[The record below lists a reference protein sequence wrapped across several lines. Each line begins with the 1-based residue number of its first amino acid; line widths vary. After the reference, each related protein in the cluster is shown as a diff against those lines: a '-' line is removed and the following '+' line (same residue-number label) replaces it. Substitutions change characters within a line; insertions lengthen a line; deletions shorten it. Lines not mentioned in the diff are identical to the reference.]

1 MKCDIVPIAAHPY
14 WMTPAF
20 CMECGASIPVSGIP
34 KDGPKQRAPQTK
46 KKRKSLN
53 RYPASRTWLPP
64 DLPDAGY
71 DGYYDDTPTLDEGAF
86 KEKLDKGLIKQIILV
101 GASAAT
107 IVALAIVLMKLL

>member
-1 MKCDIVPIAAHPY
+1 MRYCPY
-14 WMTPAF
+14 CGASILDDAAF

-46 KKRKSLN
+46 KKAKKPKPIPRQQDV
-53 RYPASRTWLPP
+53 APP
-64 DLPDAGY
+64 DF
-71 DGYYDDTPTLDEGAF
+71 T
-86 KEKLDKGLIKQIILV
+86 EKLDKGLIKQIILV